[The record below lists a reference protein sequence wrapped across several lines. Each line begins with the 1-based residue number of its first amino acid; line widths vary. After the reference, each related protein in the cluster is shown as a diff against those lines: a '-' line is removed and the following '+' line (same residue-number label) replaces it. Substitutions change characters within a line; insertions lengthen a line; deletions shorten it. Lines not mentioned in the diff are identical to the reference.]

1 MNIARWMRLYFGP
14 FHLRGLQ
21 RPTAV
26 AVAALLAW
34 PASAW
39 AAEGQQ
45 IFSEGRLNP
54 RALLQAGGPV
64 GYVIIFLS
72 LATVALV
79 VEHLLSI
86 RRGSLMPKG
95 LVDEL
100 QRLIPSRQYTQAIE
114 QCQGSSSFL
123 GFIVAA
129 GLQEIPLG
137 YGAVEKAMEDA
148 SVEQTAR
155 LMRKID
161 YLSLIGAVAPMLG
174 LLGTVWGMIQAFAEF
189 AEKANPLPADFAPS
203 ISQALVTTL
212 FGLLVA
218 IPASAAYVW
227 FRNRIDEFVAE
238 SALLATHL
246 TSPLKRALAERR
258 RGREQRPGGTSPGAS
273 GAENAPKSPRPQVPP
288 VAIERGPQQ

>member
-1 MNIARWMRLYFGP
+1 MLF
-14 FHLRGLQ
+14 
-21 RPTAV
+21 AV
-26 AVAALLAW
+26 PAVT
-34 PASAW
+34 W

-45 IFSEGRLNP
+45 IFTEGRLNP
-54 RALLQAGGPV
+54 RALLEAGGPV

-86 RRGSLMPKG
+86 RRGSLMPAG
-95 LVDEL
+95 LVEDL
-100 QRLIPSRQYTQAIE
+100 QRLIPARQYAQAME
-114 QCQGSSSFL
+114 RCQRSSSFL
-123 GFIVAA
+123 GFIIAA
-129 GLQEIPLG
+129 GLQETPLG

-148 SVEQTAR
+148 SIEQTAR

-203 ISQALVTTL
+203 ISEALVTTL

-238 SALLATHL
+238 SAILATHL
-246 TSPLKRALAERR
+246 TSPLKRALAQKRR
-258 RGREQRPGGTSPGAS
+258 AREQTPGGSPSSSAV
-273 GAENAPKSPRPQVPP
+273 EHPPKSARPPVPP
-288 VAIERGPQQ
+288 VAIERERPT